1 MASIERRQNEDGTVS
16 YRAKIR
22 LRGHPVQSATF
33 ERLSDAKR
41 WAQQVESDIRAG
53 RHFATTEARKHTL
66 AEAITR
72 YKAEH
77 LAELRD
83 GERRGRQLDWW
94 AERAGA
100 FSLVEITPA
109 RITELQGKLAA
120 EPIPG
125 KGGTMRHR
133 SPATINRYL
142 AALSGVLSV
151 AAKQW
156 QWLERSPME
165 SVAKRKEPPGR
176 VRFLSDFERDAL
188 LRETARHEDL
198 HLFTLLSL
206 STGARKSEIMGL
218 EWRQIDM
225 QRRVIV
231 LEHTKNKERRSLPI
245 VAPVLALLQKR
256 VRRLDSP
263 LLFPSHRNPRKP
275 LAIEA
280 PWREAV
286 AAAGISGF
294 RIHDMRHSC
303 ASWLAMAG
311 VPMGTI
317 AEILGHK
324 SMQMTKRYSHLSTE
338 HIAGVLENVTGKM
351 LGGAV

>member
-1 MASIERRQNEDGTVS
+1 MAAIEKRTAQDGSTS
-16 YRAKIR
+16 YRAKVR
-22 LRGHPVQSATF
+22 LQGHPVQSATF
-33 ERLSDAKR
+33 QRLTDARR
-41 WAQQVESDIRAG
+41 WAQQTEAAIREG
-53 RHFATTEARKHTL
+53 RFFATSEARKHTL
-66 AEAITR
+66 AEAVSR
-72 YKAEH
+72 YRAEH

-94 AERAGA
+94 TERAGA
-100 FSLVEITPA
+100 FSLVEITAA

-120 EPIPG
+120 EQIPG
-125 KGGTMRHR
+125 KGGVMRHR

-151 AAKQW
+151 AARQW

-176 VRFLSDFERDAL
+176 VRYLSDGERDVL
-188 LRETARHEDL
+188 LRESARHEDL
-198 HLFTLLSL
+198 HLFVLLSL
-206 STGARKSEIMGL
+206 STGARKSEIMNL

-225 QRRVIV
+225 QRRVIE
-231 LEHTKNKERRSLPI
+231 LEHTKNKTRRSLPI

-263 LLFPSHRNPRKP
+263 LLFPGHRNPRKP
-275 LAIEA
+275 LVIEA
-280 PWREAV
+280 PWREAI
-286 AAAGISGF
+286 AAAGIEGF

-324 SMQMTKRYSHLSTE
+324 SLQMTKRYSHLSTE
-338 HIAGVLENVTGKM
+338 HLAGVLESVTGKM
-351 LGGAV
+351 LGGGQ

>member
-1 MASIERRQNEDGTVS
+1 MAAIEKRTTQDGSTS
-16 YRAKIR
+16 YRVKVR

-33 ERLSDAKR
+33 ERLTDAKR
-41 WAQQVESDIRAG
+41 WAQQTESAIREG
-53 RHFATTEARKHTL
+53 RHFMVAEARKHTL
-66 AEAITR
+66 AEAVAR

-94 AERAGA
+94 AEHAGA
-100 FSLVEITPA
+100 FSLVEITAA

-125 KGGTMRHR
+125 KGGTKRQR
-133 SPATINRYL
+133 SNATVNRYL
-142 AALSGVLSV
+142 AALSAVLSV

-165 SVAKRKEPPGR
+165 SVAKRKEPAGR
-176 VRFLSDFERDAL
+176 VRYLSEEEREAL
-188 LRETARHEDL
+188 LQETAKHPDL
-198 HLFTLLSL
+198 HLFALLSL
-206 STGARKSEIMGL
+206 STGARKSEIMSL
-218 EWRQIDM
+218 EWQQIDM

-231 LEHTKNKERRSLPI
+231 LHHTKNGERRSLPI

-256 VRRLDSP
+256 VRRLDTP

-275 LAIEA
+275 LAIDA
-280 PWREAV
+280 PWRAAV
-286 AAAGISGF
+286 AAAGIESF

-324 SMQMTKRYSHLSTE
+324 SLQMTKRYSHLSTAHLAE
-338 HIAGVLENVTGKM
+338 TLERTTGKI
-351 LGGAV
+351 LGGGQ